1 VLFTG
6 SFRRA
11 LDDKLRLAIPKPLR
25 ERLPADRRL
34 YLTTGLDGCLA
45 AYPEP
50 AFAALADRLAAASP
64 AAREVRDYSR
74 LFYSH
79 ATCVVPDRQWRIR
92 VPPELAQWAGLDG
105 EVMVVGVRDHLE
117 IWVHAKWQE
126 YVARRDPQYD
136 QLAELALV
144 AGLTTGSEPAATSA
158 PKATSPAAGESSPRP
173 R

>member
-1 VLFTG
+1 
-6 SFRRA
+6 
-11 LDDKLRLAIPKPLR
+11 
-25 ERLPADRRL
+25 
-34 YLTTGLDGCLA
+34 
-45 AYPEP
+45 
-50 AFAALADRLAAASP
+50 LADRLAAASP

-158 PKATSPAAGESSPRP
+158 PKAASPAAGESSPRP